1 MTQIAEIYLDMT
13 LNLYTFQFIEWN
25 FSLGIDFLD
34 FVSIIFTCFAIQENI
49 TMYILE
55 ANIIL

>member
-1 MTQIAEIYLDMT
+1 MTQIAEIYVDMI
-13 LNLYTFQFIEWN
+13 LNVCTFQFIEWN
-25 FSLGIDFLD
+25 FSLGIDFSG